1 MPSTHCKTG
10 IYRSSLMIRNLIF
23 DFDGTIADTTRGII
37 LCTQATLREMGLPVA
52 ADERIQATIGL
63 PLRTC
68 FELGTDTPE
77 ERLDEAVV
85 TYRRLFDDVAVPHVV
100 LFDGVVQTLQ
110 DLHDRGLRLS
120 IATSRSGASL
130 LMLLSVLGIGEY
142 FCELAATEAVRN
154 PKPAP
159 DLALLLMER
168 LGARPEETI
177 VIGDTVF
184 DLKMGQ
190 NAGCRVCGVSFG
202 NQTRAELATVSP
214 DWIIDRFPALLDV
227 VAEG

>member
-1 MPSTHCKTG
+1 
-10 IYRSSLMIRNLIF
+10 MIRNLIF

-85 TYRRLFDDVAVPHVV
+85 TYRRLFDGA
-100 LFDGVVQTLQ
+100 LQTLQ
-110 DLHDRGLRLS
+110 ALRDRGLRLS

-168 LGARPEETI
+168 LGASPEETI

>member
-1 MPSTHCKTG
+1 
-10 IYRSSLMIRNLIF
+10 MIRNLIF
-23 DFDGTIADTTRGII
+23 DFDGTIADTNRGII
-37 LCTQATLREMGLPVA
+37 LCTQATLKEMGLPIA
-52 ADERIQATIGL
+52 SDERIQATIGL

-68 FELGTDTPE
+68 FERGTDTPE

-85 TYRRLFDDVAVPHVV
+85 TYRRLFDDVAVPHIT
-100 LFDGVVQTLQ
+100 LFEGVPQTLQ
-110 DLHDRGLRLS
+110 ALRDRGLQLS
-120 IATSRSGASL
+120 IATSRGIASL
-130 LMLLSVLGIGEY
+130 LMLLSVLGIEEH
-142 FCELAATEAVRN
+142 FCDLVYPEIVKN

-159 DLALLLMER
+159 DPALLLMER

-190 NAGCRVCGVSFG
+190 NAGCRVCGVTFG

-214 DWIIDRFPALLDV
+214 DWIIDRFPDLLDV
-227 VAEG
+227 VAE

>member
-1 MPSTHCKTG
+1 
-10 IYRSSLMIRNLIF
+10 MIRNLIF

-100 LFDGVVQTLQ
+100 LFDGVMQTLQ

-120 IATSRSGASL
+120 IATSRSGASSPDSRL
-130 LMLLSVLGIGEY
+130 ISSI
-142 FCELAATEAVRN
+142 TAVRSEMN
-154 PKPAP
+154 LSRMRSQAVFTS
-159 DLALLLMER
+159 ER
-168 LGARPEETI
+168 LRWSSS
-177 VIGDTVF
+177 
-184 DLKMGQ
+184 KS
-190 NAGCRVCGVSFG
+190 R
-202 NQTRAELATVSP
+202 
-214 DWIIDRFPALLDV
+214 
-227 VAEG
+227 

>member
-1 MPSTHCKTG
+1 
-10 IYRSSLMIRNLIF
+10 MIRNLIF
-23 DFDGTIADTTRGII
+23 DFDGTLADTTRGII

-63 PLRTC
+63 PLRRC

-85 TYRRLFDDVAVPHVV
+85 TYRRLFDDIAVPCVT
-100 LFDGVVQTLQ
+100 LFEGVPQTLQ
-110 DLHDRGLRLS
+110 ILRDRGLRLA

-130 LMLLSVLGIGEY
+130 EMLLRVLGIGEH
-142 FCELAATEAVRN
+142 FCELVATEAVEH

-159 DLALLLMER
+159 DLTLLLMER

-177 VIGDTVF
+177 VIGDTIF
-184 DLKMGQ
+184 DLQMGQ
-190 NAGCRVCGVSFG
+190 AAGCRVCGVTFG
-202 NQTRAELATVSP
+202 NQTRAELAAVRP
-214 DWIIDRFPALLDV
+214 DWIIDRFPQLLEIV
-227 VAEG
+227 Q

>member
-1 MPSTHCKTG
+1 
-10 IYRSSLMIRNLIF
+10 MIRNLIF
-23 DFDGTIADTTRGII
+23 DFDGTIADTNRGII
-37 LCTQATLREMGLPVA
+37 LCTQATLKEMGLPIA
-52 ADERIQATIGL
+52 SDERIQATIGL

-68 FELGTDTPE
+68 FERGTDTPE

-85 TYRRLFDDVAVPHVV
+85 TYRRLFDDVAVPHIT
-100 LFDGVVQTLQ
+100 LFEGVPQTLQ
-110 DLHDRGLRLS
+110 ALRDRGLQLS
-120 IATSRSGASL
+120 IATSRGIASL
-130 LMLLSVLGIGEY
+130 LMLLSVLGIGEH
-142 FCELAATEAVRN
+142 FCDLVYPEIVKN

-159 DLALLLMER
+159 DPALLLMER

-190 NAGCRVCGVSFG
+190 NAGCRVCGVTFG

-214 DWIIDRFPALLDV
+214 DWIIDRFPDLLDV
-227 VAEG
+227 VAE